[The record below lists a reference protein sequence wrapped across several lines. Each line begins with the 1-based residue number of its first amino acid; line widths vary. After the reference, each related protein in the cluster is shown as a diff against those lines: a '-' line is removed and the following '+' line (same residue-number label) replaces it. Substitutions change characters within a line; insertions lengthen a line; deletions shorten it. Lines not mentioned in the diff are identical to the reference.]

1 MRQGKEEEFDLEK
14 KQKPRKQRISFQQ
27 SEAVG
32 RKAVIILFVITVG
45 LSLFF
50 WLKTSLPEIW
60 QDIFTPYKMTIEK
73 GGE

>member
-1 MRQGKEEEFDLEK
+1 VKEQDSFEE
-14 KQKPRKQRISFQQ
+14 KPGHQRKISFQQ

-73 GGE
+73 TEGR